1 MTSNLHKIAH
11 LTSAHP
17 RYDTRIFVKE
27 CASLATHEG
36 YEVYLIVADGKG
48 DEKHGG
54 VNILDAGAPSGGRLS
69 RFTRTVHAVFDKARA
84 LDADLYHLHDPELM
98 PIGLKLKKLGKKV
111 IFDAHEDLPKQILS
125 KAYLGKTSK
134 FLLSKASAAYERHAC
149 SRFDAVV
156 TATPYI
162 REKFLPINPRS
173 VDINNFPVLGELSN
187 DTAWENRLNEV
198 CYIGG
203 ISTIRGVFE
212 IIAAMNR
219 TVNVRL
225 NLGGKFETAEL
236 RNKAEQTAGWEKVN
250 MLGFLGRAEVADVL
264 SRSKAGLVTL
274 HPTRNY
280 VDALPVKMFEYMA
293 AGIPVIASDFPLWR
307 SIVDNAQCGLLV
319 DPLDPEAI
327 AGAITYLITHPDEA
341 RTMGENGK
349 KAVVNIYNW
358 ECEQQK
364 LFALYETL
372 LGSGEGR

>member
-1 MTSNLHKIAH
+1 MTSKLNKIAH

-17 RYDTRIFVKE
+17 RYDTRIFIKE
-27 CASLATHEG
+27 CASLSEHEG

-48 DEKHGG
+48 DETHSG
-54 VNILDAGAPSGGRLS
+54 VHILDAGAPSGGRMS
-69 RFTRTVHAVFDKARA
+69 RFTSTVRAVFDKARV
-84 LDADLYHLHDPELM
+84 LEADLYHLHDPELM

-125 KAYLGKTSK
+125 KAYLNTPSK
-134 FLLSKASAAYERHAC
+134 FLISKASAAYERHAC
-149 SRFDAVV
+149 SQFDAIV

-173 VDINNFPVLGELSN
+173 IDINNFPIFGELSN
-187 DTAWENRLNEV
+187 DVAWQNRLDEV

-212 IIAAMNR
+212 IIAAMSC
-219 TVNVRL
+219 TDNVRL

-236 RNKAEQTAGWEKVN
+236 QKKAEQTAGWEKVN

-274 HPTRNY
+274 HPTQNY

-293 AGIPVIASDFPLWR
+293 AGIPVIASDFPLWH
-307 SIVDNAQCGLLV
+307 SIVENAGCGILV
-319 DPLDPEAI
+319 DPLDSTSIGLAI
-327 AGAITYLITHPDEA
+327 DYLITHPEEA
-341 RTMGENGK
+341 CTMGKNGK
-349 KAVVNIYNW
+349 KAIIETYNW
-358 ECEQQK
+358 ECEKQK
-364 LFALYETL
+364 LFTLYESL
-372 LGSGEGR
+372 LGIEEEY